1 MAIICLEG
9 PSAVGKTTTSAALA
23 EQGNTYVVSE
33 IAELYGPPPAELGG
47 WDRTQWLLD
56 RQVFRWETAAR
67 MSSSHELVVFDSDP
81 IKLYYRWLTEN
92 DRSVWNREYSFHREM
107 VLNHKLGFADR
118 YYVLTAN
125 EDRLRE
131 RKEGDS
137 IRTRGNFEKHVK
149 MIEPLNLNYEAI
161 DEISPG
167 LVRILKASSVE
178 ETTAE
183 IISDYVDPNPG
194 CFSVHLLEEMKG
206 WMERNPVEPL

>member
-1 MAIICLEG
+1 M
-9 PSAVGKTTTSAALA
+9 
-23 EQGNTYVVSE
+23 
-33 IAELYGPPPAELGG
+33 
-47 WDRTQWLLD
+47 
-56 RQVFRWETAAR
+56 
-67 MSSSHELVVFDSDP
+67 
-81 IKLYYRWLTEN
+81 TEN

-137 IRTRGNFEKHVK
+137 IRTRGDFEKHVK
-149 MIEPLNLNYEAI
+149 MIEPLNLYYEAI

-167 LVRILKASSVE
+167 LVRILKASIVE

-183 IISDYVDPNPG
+183 IISDYVDPNPDH
-194 CFSVHLLEEMKG
+194 FSVHLLEEMKG
-206 WMERNPVEPL
+206 WMERNSVEPL